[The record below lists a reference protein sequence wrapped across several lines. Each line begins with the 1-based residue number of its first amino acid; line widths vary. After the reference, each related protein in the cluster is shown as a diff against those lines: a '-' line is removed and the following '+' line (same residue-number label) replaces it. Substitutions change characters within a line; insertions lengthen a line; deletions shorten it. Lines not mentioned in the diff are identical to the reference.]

1 MLDKKAVIRK
11 QGGIIM
17 IRLLGIGFIF
27 SIIVINYCACKISGE
42 ISKEEEM
49 RDLHSKMQ
57 KL

>member
-1 MLDKKAVIRK
+1 
-11 QGGIIM
+11 M
-17 IRLLGIGFIF
+17 IKLLGIGIVFT
-27 SIIVINYCACKISGE
+27 IIIINYCACKISGE